1 MIGSFL
7 QADVRTNVVEEDS
20 CICIQWAS
28 NDARSV
34 DDFCVGCRTFCTT
47 TFSDFEKQLP
57 SSRSELWSQLSLL
70 ATAMRYH
77 PARLGLVVVLGG
89 ADSCNVVAW
98 GRNNQRGYILKCRIW
113 SAAFVVWLSEVLHGE
128 ADKRWGDGV
137 VLVLVLVPFLA
148 FTACY
153 IFSVEWQIVVRRAC
167 ILFGLVII
175 NLWRQVWQ
183 ICR

>member
-34 DDFCVGCRTFCTT
+34 DDFRVGCRTFCTT

-98 GRNNQRGYILKCRIW
+98 GRNNQRGYIWKCRIW
-113 SAAFVVWLSEVLHGE
+113 SAAFVVRLSEVLRGE
-128 ADKRWGDGV
+128 ADTQWGDGV
-137 VLVLVLVPFLA
+137 VLVPFLA
-148 FTACY
+148 FDLGDDG
-153 IFSVEWQIVVRRAC
+153 SVEWQIVVRRAC

-175 NLWRQVWQ
+175 NLWRQVCQ

>member
-34 DDFCVGCRTFCTT
+34 DDFCVGCCTFCRT

-70 ATAMRYH
+70 ATTMQCH

-98 GRNNQRGYILKCRIW
+98 GRNNQRGYIWKCRIW
-113 SAAFVVWLSEVLHGE
+113 SAAFVVRLSEVLRGE
-128 ADKRWGDGV
+128 ADTQWGDGV
-137 VLVLVLVPFLA
+137 VLVPFLA
-148 FTACY
+148 FDLEDDG
-153 IFSVEWQIVVRRAC
+153 SVYRLYVFCWVADCCEESVY
-167 ILFGLVII
+167 F
-175 NLWRQVWQ
+175 VWVGHH
-183 ICR
+183 